1 MKQPIIK
8 FEDISKNFNN
18 TQVLDDVSFE
28 IEEGK
33 FYTLLGPS
41 GCGKTTILKLIAG
54 FETPTKGNILFNNK
68 IINKVPANNRKVN
81 TVFQDYALF
90 PHLNVYDNVA
100 FGLKI
105 KKLNKKDIQTKVKE
119 ALKLVKLEGYEQRKI
134 TEMSG
139 GQKQRVAIAR
149 AIANEPEI
157 ILLDEPLSALD
168 LKLRTEMQYELRELQ
183 QRLGITFIF
192 VTHDQE
198 EALAMSDYIFV
209 MKDGKIQQSG
219 TPVDIYDEPVNKFVA
234 DFIGESNIV
243 TGVMKR
249 DYVVEM
255 YGIPYECVD
264 AGFEKDAKVDVVIR
278 PEDITIKS
286 ENEGRISA
294 VVDSQLFRGV
304 HYEICCYDAQGN
316 EWIIQTTKKAT
327 IGETVG
333 LDFDSEAIHIMLPG
347 ETEEEFDRRIESYE
361 DEEHA

>member
-8 FEDISKNFNN
+8 FEGISKNFNN

-347 ETEEEFDRRIESYE
+347 ETEEEFDCRIESYE

>member
-1 MKQPIIK
+1 MSKSIIK
-8 FEDISKNFNN
+8 FENIYKNFNN
-18 TQVLDDVSFE
+18 THVLSDVSFE
-28 IEEGK
+28 IEEGR

-54 FETPTKGNILFNNK
+54 FETPTSGNIYFNDK
-68 IINKVPANNRKVN
+68 IINQIPANNRKVN

-90 PHLNVYDNVA
+90 PHLNVFENVA

-105 KKLNKKDIQTKVKE
+105 KKLNKKDIQHKVIE

-134 TEMSG
+134 SEMSG

-209 MKDGKIQQSG
+209 MKDGKIEQSG

-243 TGVMKR
+243 SGIMKR
-249 DYVVEM
+249 DYEVEM
-255 YGIPYECVD
+255 YGITYESVD
-264 AGFEKDAKVDVVIR
+264 AGFDPDAKVDVVIR
-278 PEDITIKS
+278 PEDISIKS
-286 ENEGRISA
+286 PSEGRVSA

-304 HYEICCYDAQGN
+304 HYEICCYDEQGN
-316 EWIIQTTKKAT
+316 EWIIQTTKKAV

-333 LDFDSEAIHIMLPG
+333 LDFDSESIHIMLPG

-361 DEEHA
+361 DDVHA

>member
-8 FEDISKNFNN
+8 FEGISKNFNN

-286 ENEGRISA
+286 ENEGRIPA